1 MSKPKKKYKIYF
13 DYRKWGIY
21 KPGYEKVYQGTTDD
35 LDAWLEE
42 GNALIRAENG
52 LMEEETLDDYIIEEV
67 LDDNN

>member
-1 MSKPKKKYKIYF
+1 MSKPKYKIYF
-13 DYRKWGIY
+13 DYSKWGIY
-21 KPGYEKVYQGTTDD
+21 EPEYRKVYQATTDD

>member
-35 LDAWLEE
+35 LDAWIKE
-42 GNALIRAENG
+42 NNSLIDDPLFG
-52 LMEEETLDDYIIEEV
+52 PETLDDYIIEEV
-67 LDDNN
+67 SDVS